1 MLEAGMEQLRV
12 FAATSAAHRLRAAM
26 VALRRI
32 LDDESLTTAAASSFS
47 AILGCVRRLV
57 VGRSAAACTK
67 PKRTLLVT
75 GYVGSVME
83 RLRLER
89 IVASEEVMSLL
100 PAAMLAL
107 SGAPMVVYK
116 YFESVG
122 RLVCNWGAA
131 ARAAPREARKCNCM
145 EPHLVPFH
153 GAGVQHVVTKDVR
166 IVENATLRALLSR
179 GVKYRDTFT
188 HLFAS
193 GTGDTGTPR
202 DLMTEDILSMVEAG
216 CWKLAEQQSD
226 LNGIDVGCFL
236 PWCSTVVARAREA
249 LGVITDEEIG
259 EIMAAADAR
268 TRWDGELKAAVK
280 ALRNRFVIS
289 VADKETS
296 VAVFTCRAYWE
307 ARVREEVNTG
317 GVYVWHGGGAQ
328 ENRAA
333 ERGAADTASPC
344 AAPTAPMAPLQQAPP
359 PPPLTPPPMAAPMLE
374 VDEARRILRATHPF
388 GILGDLLCQ
397 TLPSDTRVQRLYEEA
412 RERLEAAAATA
423 RRHGR
428 PPPTAEEAARAEARL
443 RGAFWQLR
451 SAPARQRVHLSLR
464 FGANGLPLP
473 RPVTNRTR
481 CPIDVRALRE
491 HAIIWCENGVP
502 LGRASTYING
512 IATGWTVADTI
523 FAYLERFVTE
533 DVAGEQGIGY
543 VDLEYRHGARTAA
556 LVAAG
561 WCTGGREYAR
571 GDPFTELRSGKLCK
585 VALRRFGFDFD
596 DGAAYPRAALHGI
609 ARHRLLA
616 GMLLRGDNREHIMR
630 ALAELVLPPS
640 TPAAEARKQIKRLIN
655 LLDMDGTYGGWRRD
669 NPGPT
674 LPGSEQSD
682 GPVLTLPSGDVFH
695 VRLYFRQQPER
706 TAWVGAQR
714 PHLTE
719 LYGWWRTAEVAQAD
733 WSPEERTLKSD
744 FCAEFEAASRGAKQW
759 WATSRGHGWFS
770 LQHDG
775 VIIGLTAGT
784 RLADA
789 LHELQVCCTRVLGYH
804 QPVEQKP
811 MEVPLSPAASPTVRT
826 MPTAVVP
833 TADGAPAPVI
843 DESEYARLLG
853 GHFAW
858 IQARGMLTTRRQTT
872 APGIEAV
879 KESKLEAFVRG
890 HRLSYLYATVKTHK
904 EVYGWRFIAG
914 GTDISV
920 GVVSD
925 WVHSA
930 CKALTPTIDE
940 LMMEAVADLP
950 GGTRC
955 RGSWILRDGRG
966 VVARIRALEAG
977 LRAER
982 HGAHG
987 APAAAGYLAWRGVE
1001 FGVHDFTSMYTK
1013 LPHDEIRRAVGG
1025 VIDEVFARD
1034 GHIGKVLKVTEA
1046 GGEWIALNA
1055 AGEAPGDS
1063 TSCKYYTASRLKLDV
1078 DFILNNIFV
1087 TVGDDIFRQTLG
1099 VPMGFSCSPMLA
1111 VIMLAFFEIAFVRR
1125 LVASTDQPMGT
1136 PTDTARGTEP
1146 LTAALRWELR
1156 SLAVR
1161 TACSCRAIDDVLLVN
1176 IAAADRRW
1184 LLLRMY
1190 PASLEH
1196 KEEYASPGPIRYL
1209 DMEIKHDRGGF
1220 YTDLYDKRD
1229 VLAAQ
1234 GKMSS
1239 VLKFPHI
1246 QSRLSTACKYGC
1258 MTSFM
1263 HRIHRGVMRRR
1274 LFVRRAAERVIFMAV
1289 HGYDPSK
1296 LLHYIKRFM
1305 RANYVPRQQ
1314 QKRVTGRITAM
1325 VHQLVREPAFRSARA
1340 RRRRRRKRQRRRG
1353 WRHTMCSSPSAPHHP
1368 PPPRHT
1374 PTASTASLR
1383 PR

>member
-1 MLEAGMEQLRV
+1 M
-12 FAATSAAHRLRAAM
+12 
-26 VALRRI
+26 
-32 LDDESLTTAAASSFS
+32 
-47 AILGCVRRLV
+47 
-57 VGRSAAACTK
+57 
-67 PKRTLLVT
+67 
-75 GYVGSVME
+75 
-83 RLRLER
+83 
-89 IVASEEVMSLL
+89 
-100 PAAMLAL
+100 
-107 SGAPMVVYK
+107 
-116 YFESVG
+116 
-122 RLVCNWGAA
+122 
-131 ARAAPREARKCNCM
+131 
-145 EPHLVPFH
+145 
-153 GAGVQHVVTKDVR
+153 
-166 IVENATLRALLSR
+166 
-179 GVKYRDTFT
+179 
-188 HLFAS
+188 
-193 GTGDTGTPR
+193 
-202 DLMTEDILSMVEAG
+202 
-216 CWKLAEQQSD
+216 
-226 LNGIDVGCFL
+226 
-236 PWCSTVVARAREA
+236 
-249 LGVITDEEIG
+249 
-259 EIMAAADAR
+259 
-268 TRWDGELKAAVK
+268 
-280 ALRNRFVIS
+280 
-289 VADKETS
+289 
-296 VAVFTCRAYWE
+296 
-307 ARVREEVNTG
+307 
-317 GVYVWHGGGAQ
+317 
-328 ENRAA
+328 
-333 ERGAADTASPC
+333 
-344 AAPTAPMAPLQQAPP
+344 
-359 PPPLTPPPMAAPMLE
+359 
-374 VDEARRILRATHPF
+374 
-388 GILGDLLCQ
+388 
-397 TLPSDTRVQRLYEEA
+397 
-412 RERLEAAAATA
+412 
-423 RRHGR
+423 
-428 PPPTAEEAARAEARL
+428 
-443 RGAFWQLR
+443 
-451 SAPARQRVHLSLR
+451 
-464 FGANGLPLP
+464 
-473 RPVTNRTR
+473 
-481 CPIDVRALRE
+481 
-491 HAIIWCENGVP
+491 
-502 LGRASTYING
+502 
-512 IATGWTVADTI
+512 
-523 FAYLERFVTE
+523 
-533 DVAGEQGIGY
+533 
-543 VDLEYRHGARTAA
+543 
-556 LVAAG
+556 
-561 WCTGGREYAR
+561 
-571 GDPFTELRSGKLCK
+571 
-585 VALRRFGFDFD
+585 
-596 DGAAYPRAALHGI
+596 
-609 ARHRLLA
+609 
-616 GMLLRGDNREHIMR
+616 
-630 ALAELVLPPS
+630 
-640 TPAAEARKQIKRLIN
+640 
-655 LLDMDGTYGGWRRD
+655 
-669 NPGPT
+669 
-674 LPGSEQSD
+674 
-682 GPVLTLPSGDVFH
+682 
-695 VRLYFRQQPER
+695 
-706 TAWVGAQR
+706 
-714 PHLTE
+714 
-719 LYGWWRTAEVAQAD
+719 
-733 WSPEERTLKSD
+733 
-744 FCAEFEAASRGAKQW
+744 
-759 WATSRGHGWFS
+759 
-770 LQHDG
+770 
-775 VIIGLTAGT
+775 IIGLTAGT

-811 MEVPLSPAASPTVRT
+811 MVVPLSPAANPTVRT

-833 TADGAPAPVI
+833 TANGALAPVI

-858 IQARGMLTTRRQTT
+858 IQARGMLTTRRQAA
-872 APGIEAV
+872 APGVEAA

-966 VVARIRALEAG
+966 VVTRIRALEAG

-987 APAAAGYLAWRGVE
+987 AAAAAGYLAWRDVE

-1046 GGEWIALNA
+1046 GGEWVALNA

-1063 TSCKYYTASRLKLDV
+1063 SSCKYYTASRLKLDV

-1146 LTAALRWELR
+1146 LTAALRMELR

-1161 TACSCRAIDDVLLVN
+1161 TACSCRAIDDVLLIN

-1325 VHQLVREPAFRSARA
+1325 VHQLVREPAFTGAPA
-1340 RRRRRRKRQRRRG
+1340 RRRRRRTRQRRRG
-1353 WRHTMCSSPSAPHHP
+1353 WRRTRCSSPPA

-1374 PTASTASLR
+1374 PTESTASSRRLWAYGHGCWR
-1383 PR
+1383 DGLPATPQQGRRRGPRRRRSR